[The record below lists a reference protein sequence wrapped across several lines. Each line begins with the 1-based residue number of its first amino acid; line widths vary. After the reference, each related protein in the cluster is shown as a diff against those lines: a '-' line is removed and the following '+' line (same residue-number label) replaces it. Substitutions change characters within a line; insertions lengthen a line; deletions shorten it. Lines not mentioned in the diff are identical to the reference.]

1 MRLILNGHGYIYE
14 IENTVRSFGIKISGI
29 LYDGTI
35 KKTGSDSFCYSRLAK
50 ISEKSLLLIA
60 VKINGNIRIIK
71 TSLPRDAEKKE
82 IEFSFCEAIFGILA
96 ELTGFSPAWGLLTGV
111 RPVKLMLAVRDEVG
125 SFERAEELLKT
136 KYKVSTKKINLLSNV
151 SRFAE
156 GVSKRVDT
164 MSYSL
169 YISIPFC
176 PSRCSYCSFV
186 SKEVERDMGLLE
198 AYIEKLIEEIRL
210 SFKIADDIGLG
221 LFSVYIGG
229 GTPTVLSENL
239 LDRLMEEISFSIPPD
254 LAEFTVEAGRPD
266 TLNRDKLKVLSR
278 YPVNR
283 IAINPQTMNDEVLKN
298 IGRNHTVND
307 FLKAFTA
314 AREIGF
320 SNINSDV
327 IAGLK
332 GETLEGFER
341 GLNRLIELKPQGIT
355 VHALTLKRGSQIREG
370 SNIILNGEAADMV
383 SFATD
388 RLEESGY
395 GPYYLYRQKGTV
407 DGLENTGYSLPG
419 FEGIYNSCIMDE
431 IHTIIS
437 CGAGGV
443 TKLKE
448 PYGRKI
454 KRTFNY
460 KYPVEYIDGFEEILK
475 RKGFIKRFYEEAFQ
489 S

>member
-1 MRLILNGHGYIYE
+1 MRIILKGHKYIYE
-14 IENTVRSFGIKISGI
+14 IENTVRSFGIKISDI
-29 LYDGTI
+29 LYDGAL
-35 KKTGSDSFCYSRLAK
+35 KKSEDDSFCYSRLVK
-50 ISEKSLLLIA
+50 NSKRNLLLIA
-60 VKINGNIRIIK
+60 IKLRGSIKIIK
-71 TSLPRDAEKKE
+71 TSLRRDAEKKE
-82 IEFSFCEAIFGILA
+82 IEFSFCEAIFNILT
-96 ELTGFSPAWGLLTGV
+96 ELTGISPAWGMLTGV

-125 SFERAEELLKT
+125 SFEGAEKVLKT
-136 KYKVSTKKINLLSNV
+136 KYKVSAKKIDLLSRV

-156 GVSKRVDT
+156 GVSKRVEP

-176 PSRCSYCSFV
+176 PSRCNYCSFI
-186 SKEVERDMGLLE
+186 SKEVKRDIGLLE
-198 AYIEKLIEEIRL
+198 TYIERLIDEVRL
-210 SFKIADDIGLG
+210 SLKIAEDIGLG

-239 LDRLMEEISFSIPPD
+239 LDRLMGELSLFIPSD

-266 TLNRDKLKVLSR
+266 TLTREKLKMLSR
-278 YPVNR
+278 YTVNR
-283 IAINPQTMNDEVLKN
+283 IAINPQTMSDEVLKN
-298 IGRNHTVND
+298 IGRNHTAND
-307 FLKAFTA
+307 FIEAFTA

-332 GETLEGFER
+332 GETLESFEK
-341 GLNRLIELKPQGIT
+341 GLNRLIEFKPQGIT
-355 VHALTLKRGSQIREG
+355 VHALTLKRGSLMREG
-370 SNIILNGEAADMV
+370 SNIILNGEASDMV
-383 SFATD
+383 SLAAD
-388 RLEESGY
+388 RLKESGY
-395 GPYYLYRQKGTV
+395 RPYYLYRQKGTV
-407 DGLENTGYSLPG
+407 DGLENTGYSLLG

-443 TKLKE
+443 TKLKD
-448 PYGRKI
+448 PYGEKI

-460 KYPVEYIDGFEEILK
+460 KYPGEYIDGFEEILK